1 MTQACDS
8 MRSKSALTSGPPG
21 RGHWTGACY
30 GVSVLKR
37 GGVSHRSRARTTWLA
52 VLFDKTR
59 RGALRKH
66 GRDAECQS
74 SKLEWRTGKP
84 FYICPR
90 PVRSGLFLCVL
101 EG

>member
-1 MTQACDS
+1 MEAHSETV
-8 MRSKSALTSGPPG
+8 TEFG
-21 RGHWTGACY
+21 
-30 GVSVLKR
+30 
-37 GGVSHRSRARTTWLA
+37 RTTWLA

-84 FYICPR
+84 FHICR
-90 PVRSGLFLCVL
+90 DPVRSDLLLRC
-101 EG
+101 